1 MREVK
6 SLVIGSLC
14 LAVVS
19 FPLGAQQSLAQEISA
34 QESEPVHI
42 GILAPL
48 SGPFEVLGRQVER
61 GVALAIEQFGE
72 GAEVMVTAVDDG
84 CEEGR
89 GRDAANQLVGA
100 QVDVVIGGVCWRPAV
115 SARDVLTFAGIPFVS
130 SGVRYQS
137 FTDEADGPVY
147 RLSGRDDDQA
157 RYLASAILD
166 GTLDGAM
173 GGPARNRP
181 LVVFYTDGNYGRTL
195 ADGVEEALG
204 EDGVTL
210 ALSEAFVP
218 DADLDGLA
226 GRAEAEG
233 AGLVIVLAG
242 QADSALLADAL
253 HQRLPEVPVLAG
265 DSVMTSEFRLM
276 AGEGVEGVVFA
287 RPTPWRTL
295 VNEATLADL
304 EGEDL
309 GAMAGLVLPSIA
321 ATQAAFVM
329 LEGGEAPFDTVL
341 GPIRFDAIGDANVP
355 SFQLWQWRD
364 GLIWPFQETRIE
376 DGSAG

>member
-6 SLVIGSLC
+6 SLLMGSLC

-19 FPLGAQQSLAQEISA
+19 LPQLAQESAA
-34 QESEPVHI
+34 QEREPLHI

-48 SGPFEVLGRQVER
+48 SGPFEELGRQVEQ
-61 GVALAIEQFGE
+61 GVALAIEQIGD
-72 GAEVMVTAVDDG
+72 GTDVTVTAVDDG
-84 CEEGR
+84 CEEER

-115 SARDVLTFAGIPFVS
+115 SARNVFAFADIPFVS

-166 GTLDGAM
+166 GTLDGAV

-195 ADGVEEALG
+195 ADGIEAALG
-204 EDGVTL
+204 EEGVTL

-218 DADLDGLA
+218 DGDLDALA

-253 HQRLPEVPVLAG
+253 HQRLPDVPVLAG

-295 VNEATLADL
+295 VDEATLAEL
-304 EGEDL
+304 EGDDL
-309 GAMAGLVLPSIA
+309 GSMAGLVLPSMA
-321 ATQAAFVM
+321 ATQVALAM
-329 LEGGEAPFDTVL
+329 LGGDEAPYETVL
-341 GPIRFDAIGDANVP
+341 GPIRFDANGDANVP

-364 GLIWPFQETRIE
+364 GLIWPFESQVSEE
-376 DGSAG
+376 G